1 MNNRYNLTCYPNKLF
16 NEYNN
21 VTYQKFM
28 LSKTLKDASAL
39 PQTDVTYTET
49 IEEEIKAPPIIEE
62 MVEFYQP
69 KQNDTLFWCLYI
81 IHYGMKDY
89 NNIKFNYGVKELEEK
104 QRLATFIRENASR
117 VKDTNYKVTNVLIQ
131 EILSELLTSQKE
143 TSLSVLC
150 ALTVF
155 YNINVL
161 IVDADDRCMLEFWA
175 NKEQNSSL
183 NTYVL
188 RKDKYGKYSV
198 QLEWIAPSRLIEMR
212 EKHLVLDSYMRPLKA
227 ASNYKVEDLV
237 ELAKRL
243 SIYDENKKYKKSD
256 LYESIQDL
264 CRWK

>member
-1 MNNRYNLTCYPNKLF
+1 MF
-16 NEYNN
+16 SEYNN
-21 VTYQKFM
+21 ALYQKFM
-28 LSKTLKDASAL
+28 LSKTLKDESA
-39 PQTDVTYTET
+39 PAQTVVSYTE
-49 IEEEIKAPPIIEE
+49 IIDEEIKAPPAIEE

-104 QRLATFIRENASR
+104 QRLSAFIRENAAR
-117 VKDTNYKVTNVLIQ
+117 IKNTNYKVTNVLIQ

-143 TSLSVLC
+143 TSLSVLG
-150 ALTVF
+150 AFTVF
-155 YNINVL
+155 YDINLL
-161 IVDADDRCMLEFWA
+161 IVDANDRCMLEFWA
-175 NKEQNSSL
+175 NKEKDSSL
-183 NTYVL
+183 NIYVL

-198 QLEWIAPSRLIEMR
+198 QLEWIAPSRVLEMR
-212 EKHLVLDSYMRPLKA
+212 EKYLVLDTYMRPLKA
-227 ASNYKVEDLV
+227 ASNYKVEELV

-243 SIYDENKKYKKSD
+243 SIYDDNKKYKKSD